1 MLHTYSFDNFFETSS
16 KTNSHIGEMFLS
28 VAKLAIEKNLCS
40 IVTDKNS
47 LSVNNN
53 KTINNNNKQ
62 SNNFCSC

>member
-1 MLHTYSFDNFFETSS
+1 
-16 KTNSHIGEMFLS
+16 MFLS